1 MYTTAQDLR
10 DEGVTTAE
18 ASDARLIA
26 LIAEATDTIDR
37 VTGWFFE
44 PRARTLRLDG
54 RGTPSLSVPWMPLV
68 IDRLSVDDRLV
79 DTDDVRWV
87 GAPVEPGF
95 IEPRV
100 ELRAGLFA
108 RGDSNVELE
117 GTWGYTESDGS
128 RFGRTP
134 LAIRRACMLLVM
146 RTLPRLT
153 DHDLVSDAR
162 NIWRLVEARTRD
174 QSFSLSKPLQRADL
188 TGDPEVD
195 TILARYARP
204 VALGAA

>member
-1 MYTTAQDLR
+1 MYASAQDLR
-10 DEGVTTAE
+10 DEGVTTTE

-44 PRARTLRLDG
+44 PRVRTIRLDG
-54 RGTPSLSVPWMPLV
+54 RGTPSLTVPWVPLLIERV
-68 IDRLSVDDRLV
+68 SVDGQVLEPS
-79 DTDDVRWV
+79 DVRWV
-87 GAPVEPGF
+87 GAPVDPGF

-100 ELRAGLFA
+100 ELHGALFT
-108 RGDSNVELE
+108 RGESNVELR
-117 GTWGYTESDGS
+117 GTWGYTEPDGS

-146 RTLPRLT
+146 RTLPKLADT
-153 DHDLVSDAR
+153 DLLSDAR
-162 NIWRLVEARTRD
+162 SMWRLVELRTRD
-174 QSFSLSKPLQRADL
+174 QSFSMSKPVQRADL

-195 TILARYARP
+195 TILPRYSRP
-204 VALGAA
+204 IMLGAA